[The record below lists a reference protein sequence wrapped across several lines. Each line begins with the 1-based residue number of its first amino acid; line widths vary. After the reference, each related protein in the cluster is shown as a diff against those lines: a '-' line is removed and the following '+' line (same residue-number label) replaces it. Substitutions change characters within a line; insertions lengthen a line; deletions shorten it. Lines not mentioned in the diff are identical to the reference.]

1 MFALVSVLLM
11 PQGVFGGPASWPP
24 RAFLNY
30 TEEAK
35 PLEIWPSS
43 ATRWY
48 LSPNCRIP
56 VPGSCSDLGSF
67 SCLGASF
74 NDGKYWLRNN
84 GSPSFEAYEGLAGLP
99 HCWSLLRKLL
109 CTVNVIPCHNGSG
122 RLIPRGQ
129 CEKVRTHCQFLVDH
143 NLWPEQL
150 GNCTD
155 PTIFNNACT
164 IDYAFPIWDDTHAEP
179 RNCVKP
185 LAFSLKSDDWVIP
198 YCALNCTDQWLST
211 VDHLLFGSTV
221 WHFAPTA
228 FALSLIMLI
237 SQFTGI
243 FEAPAYFKPLLADVC
258 CRAVILLCWIF
269 PLNTDLKQIIICN
282 NGTLRQRE
290 GLYLRSFPLCVVQFA
305 LLYATR
311 FMAICWLAVFFY
323 HQYTFS
329 SAPDERT
336 QSRYDKR
343 ASTLNFVVFFV
354 PILIS
359 IALAGFFNVADA
371 DGITGICF
379 VGLQNPLRTI
389 ILYYL
394 PTSLAVLAWVTF
406 YALAVRRRLACP
418 RTLYYPKFSTF
429 KLSLM
434 FVCHITAYCFG
445 LFYHWREM
453 LIFDEKKRVLMD
465 YIVCQLGTSR
475 TSLNGCTLNY
485 KSSLLLVQ
493 IYALMDFMPAIINC
507 VVLMTSAKF
516 TPEKSRLLRRFYKP
530 MDTSESEKEFCLNE
544 VPARNC
550 ISEDGHL
557 PLCMS
562 TMLDSDS
569 CHTGKC
575 SVRQPRRSN
584 KEFCKRFRLRGNLSY
599 LRRQNSYGSS
609 SGVMAPSFRS
619 CSLPSNLQIGR
630 SLPSLPFGDPSRVA
644 SQVASPNYAI
654 PGVWPAYAPC
664 YPPFCPPVWPAGFPM
679 SPAMANAFLP
689 FYYQWVNWMQMNN
702 LGQGSSAANVNGAA
716 ADDGSSKVDKR
727 KKTFSED
734 HGSADEKE
742 NILSDADDSDS
753 EKFDPEEEA
762 FVEQQL
768 LALRSRNT
776 N

>member
-290 GLYLRSFPLCVVQFA
+290 GLYLRLRCFMPLD
-305 LLYATR
+305 LWRY
-311 FMAICWLAVFFY
+311 
-323 HQYTFS
+323 
-329 SAPDERT
+329 
-336 QSRYDKR
+336 SRYDKR

-465 YIVCQLGTSR
+465 YIV
-475 TSLNGCTLNY
+475 
-485 KSSLLLVQ
+485 
-493 IYALMDFMPAIINC
+493 
-507 VVLMTSAKF
+507 
-516 TPEKSRLLRRFYKP
+516 
-530 MDTSESEKEFCLNE
+530 
-544 VPARNC
+544 
-550 ISEDGHL
+550 
-557 PLCMS
+557 
-562 TMLDSDS
+562 
-569 CHTGKC
+569 
-575 SVRQPRRSN
+575 
-584 KEFCKRFRLRGNLSY
+584 
-599 LRRQNSYGSS
+599 YGSS

-679 SPAMANAFLP
+679 VNTQPSAMTPGHLQSPAMANAFLP